1 MSAVGGLDLEYGWFT
16 CTFHSLRIP
25 EIREG
30 ELLNEHN
37 MSEHHVTSKA
47 QNSVGMCL
55 KVCSSEPEP
64 DNKGGIG
71 KDPL

>member
-1 MSAVGGLDLEYGWFT
+1 MSTDDFT
-16 CTFHSLRIP
+16 CTFHSLRIT
-25 EIREG
+25 EIQEG

-37 MSEHHVTSKA
+37 MSERRVTSKA

-55 KVCSSEPEP
+55 KVCPSGPGP
-64 DNKGGIG
+64 DNKRGIG

>member
-1 MSAVGGLDLEYGWFT
+1 
-16 CTFHSLRIP
+16 
-25 EIREG
+25 
-30 ELLNEHN
+30 

-55 KVCSSEPEP
+55 KVCSSEPGP